1 MQLSIVILVF
11 LATSLTSIF
20 LLSKRS
26 DRFWEVTEYVLL
38 AVALVGIATAVADIN
53 ASRKQQAIS
62 DAAAASLSAKS
73 SLNYRTEWIM
83 NSCGVW
89 WDDVL
94 NQTNDTPPECFQTH
108 PTMVGTDCESSCRAA
123 HFVGQH
129 RMQMYSPSEEHE
141 AASVLHMNI
150 CYEGADDIGM
160 CSNLET
166 YLELASKHAELS
178 ASKTLYD
185 FVSGDQA
192 SFWVQVLFALT
203 LGVQAGKIRRDA
215 TSRNA

>member
-1 MQLSIVILVF
+1 
-11 LATSLTSIF
+11 
-20 LLSKRS
+20 
-26 DRFWEVTEYVLL
+26 
-38 AVALVGIATAVADIN
+38 
-53 ASRKQQAIS
+53 
-62 DAAAASLSAKS
+62 
-73 SLNYRTEWIM
+73 
-83 NSCGVW
+83 
-89 WDDVL
+89 
-94 NQTNDTPPECFQTH
+94 
-108 PTMVGTDCESSCRAA
+108 
-123 HFVGQH
+123 
-129 RMQMYSPSEEHE
+129 MQMYSPSEEHE

>member
-1 MQLSIVILVF
+1 MQLLAVFLVF
-11 LATSLTSIF
+11 LATSLASVF
-20 LLSKRS
+20 LLSQRT
-26 DRFWEVTEYVLL
+26 DRFWEVTEYILL
-38 AVALVGIATAVADIN
+38 SVALVGIAAAVADIT
-53 ASRKQQAIS
+53 ASRKQQAVS

-73 SLNYRTEWIM
+73 SLNYRTEWVM

-94 NQTNDTPPECFQTH
+94 NQTNDTPPACFQTH
-108 PTMVGTDCESSCRAA
+108 PTIVGTTCESSCRAA

-129 RMQMYSPSEEHE
+129 RMQTYSPAEERE
-141 AASVLHMNI
+141 AASSLQMNT
-150 CYEGADDIGM
+150 CYDGAEDIGT
-160 CSNLET
+160 CSNLES

-185 FVSGDQA
+185 FVSGGQA
-192 SFWVQVLFALT
+192 SFWIQVLFALT

-215 TSRNA
+215 TSRDA

>member
-1 MQLSIVILVF
+1 MQLLVVFLVF
-11 LATSLTSIF
+11 LATSLASVF
-20 LLSKRS
+20 LLSGRS
-26 DRFWEVTEYVLL
+26 DRFWEVTEYILL
-38 AVALVGIATAVADIN
+38 SVAMVGIAAAVADIT

-73 SLNYRTEWIM
+73 SLNFRTEWVM

-94 NQTNDTPPECFQTH
+94 NQTNDTPPACFRSH
-108 PTMVGTDCESSCRAA
+108 PTIVGATCESSCRAA

-129 RMQMYSPSEEHE
+129 RMQTYSPTEEHE
-141 AASVLHMNI
+141 AASGLHRNI
-150 CYEGADDIGM
+150 CYDGAEDIGM
-160 CSNLET
+160 CSNLDS
-166 YLELASKHAELS
+166 YLELSSKHAEFS
-178 ASKTLYD
+178 TSKTLYD
-185 FVSGDQA
+185 FVSHGQA
-192 SFWVQVLFALT
+192 SFWIQVLFALT